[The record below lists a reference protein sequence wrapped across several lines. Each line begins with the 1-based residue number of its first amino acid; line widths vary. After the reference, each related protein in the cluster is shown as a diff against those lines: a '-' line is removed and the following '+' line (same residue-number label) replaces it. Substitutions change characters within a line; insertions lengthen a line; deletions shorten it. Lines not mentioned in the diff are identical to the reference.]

1 MPELRNDDDGDD
13 VTTSYGSVSVKSNV
27 AFWSKRR
34 DDVTFN
40 QLQKVVCYFDCFLIV
55 RSYG

>member
-1 MPELRNDDDGDD
+1 MNCDDDGDD

-34 DDVTFN
+34 DEVTFN
-40 QLQKVVCYFDCFLIV
+40 QLQKVVCQFDCFLIV
-55 RSYG
+55 RSY